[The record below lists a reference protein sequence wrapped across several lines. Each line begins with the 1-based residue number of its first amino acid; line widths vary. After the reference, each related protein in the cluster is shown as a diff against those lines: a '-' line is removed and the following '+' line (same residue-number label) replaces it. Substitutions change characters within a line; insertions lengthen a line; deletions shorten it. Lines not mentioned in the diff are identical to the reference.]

1 MENKPVYI
9 VLSVEYTC
17 QGLVQKLYYNRYFLG
32 YHEAMDY
39 YFKDSGVREDPD
51 NSDYS
56 DQGLLNKM
64 GIEIEEL
71 TYPERI

>member
-9 VLSVEYTC
+9 VLSAEYTC
-17 QGLVQKLYYNRYFLG
+17 QGLVHKLYYNHYFLG

-39 YFKDSGVREDPD
+39 YFKESGVRENPY

-56 DQGLLNKM
+56 DKELLNKM
-64 GIEIEEL
+64 DIKIEEL
-71 TYPERI
+71 TYPEK